1 MLFHIVYVSSASQ
14 LFTKEEL
21 VELMQISARRN
32 AEAGLSG
39 LLLYKDGNII
49 QVLEGEEQAV
59 RASFERIKKDPR
71 HRGVIV
77 LAQEAIEERSFPR
90 WGMGFRDLNSTS
102 LREFPEYNQFLNTP
116 FAELATRSHSLKL
129 LSVFKQKM

>member
-102 LREFPEYNQFLNTP
+102 LREFPEYNQFLNTV
-116 FAELATRSHSLKL
+116 AELATRSHSLKL